1 MKVYNDELYHWGVKG
16 MKWGVRRYQ
25 NPDGTLTAAGKKRYG
40 DPDRN
45 LTSYQKTMYRID
57 YGAKG
62 VKRIEKDYSKGM
74 DKKTA
79 VEREKKRIAHGKA
92 ISRALYG
99 MYAADFLTGR
109 QVSTAAK
116 NAAKVAV
123 ARALTNLAAER
134 AYKNDTKGRMYAQY
148 TEV

>member
-40 DPDRN
+40 D
-45 LTSYQKTMYRID
+45 QKTMYRID

-62 VKRIEKDYSKGM
+62 AKRIEKDYSKGL

>member
-40 DPDRN
+40 DP
-45 LTSYQKTMYRID
+45 KTMYRID

-62 VKRIEKDYSKGM
+62 AKRIEKDYSKGL